1 MYGYNYDY
9 RQIERANRKRDLFK
23 ISNSAG
29 LCCIL
34 FFVFSIA
41 VSILVQIVSQG
52 LSPHYSADAVDDF
65 ALNLDYII
73 GTLIPIPLAFFIFA
87 KLNGM
92 KISESLPLGFE
103 NKKKIFLTLFVSFG
117 VIIPLRTI
125 VGIFAVIVELIG
137 GPSDVPEFTP
147 VDGLGGA
154 IVMTTVVTI
163 MTGLI
168 EEFAFRGILLT
179 SLRKYGDT
187 FAVIVSSALFG
198 LLHRNP
204 VSVFSAF
211 LLGMVMGYAVIISKS
226 MWTAVIIHTL
236 NNLQAIAF
244 SITSFGSALVF
255 SLIVTMLMVVVG
267 ITAIVI
273 AIVYRQK
280 AKGEIKLRKESVLS
294 VGDKISSVVFAPL
307 IIILVVLVIFFD
319 PAMELI
325 SSLMKF

>member
-9 RQIERANRKRDLFK
+9 SQIEHKNRKRNLFK

-41 VSILVQIVSQG
+41 VSIIVQIVSQSI
-52 LSPHYSADAVDDF
+52 SPYYSAEAVADF
-65 ALNLDYII
+65 NLNLDYII
-73 GTLIPIPLAFFIFA
+73 GTLIPIPLSFFIFA
-87 KLNGM
+87 KLNRM
-92 KISESLPLGFE
+92 KISESLPLAFE

-125 VGIFAVIVELIG
+125 VGIFAIIVELIG
-137 GPSDVPEFTP
+137 GPSDVPELTP
-147 VDGLGGA
+147 VEGLGGA
-154 IVMTTVVTI
+154 IVMTTVVTL

-168 EEFAFRGILLT
+168 EEFAFRGLLLT

-211 LLGMVMGYAVIISKS
+211 LLGIVMGYAVIISKS
-226 MWTAVIIHTL
+226 MWTSVIIHTL

-244 SITSFGSALVF
+244 SITSFSTALIF
-255 SLIVTMLMVVVG
+255 SMIVTLLMVVIGV
-267 ITAIVI
+267 TAIVI
-273 AIVYRQK
+273 AIVYREK
-280 AKGEIKLRKESVLS
+280 LKKEIILKKESVLS
-294 VGDKISSVVFAPL
+294 VSDRISTVALSPL
-307 IIILVVLVIFFD
+307 MIILVILVVFFD

-325 SSLMKF
+325 SNLMQF

>member
-9 RQIERANRKRDLFK
+9 SRMERINRKRNLFK

-29 LCCIL
+29 LSCIL
-34 FFVFSIA
+34 FFVFSII
-41 VSILVQIVSQG
+41 VSIVVQIISQS
-52 LSPHYSADAVDDF
+52 LSPYYSADAITDF
-65 ALNLDYII
+65 SLNLDYII
-73 GTLIPIPLAFFIFA
+73 GTLIPIPLSFFIFA
-87 KLNGM
+87 KINKM
-92 KISESLPLGFE
+92 KISESLPLAFE
-103 NKKKIFLTLFVSFG
+103 NKKKIFLTLFVAFG

-137 GPSDVPEFTP
+137 GPSDLPELTH

-154 IVMTTVVTI
+154 IVMTTVVTL

-198 LLHRNP
+198 LLHRHP

-226 MWTAVIIHTL
+226 MWTSVIIHTL

-244 SITSFGSALVF
+244 SVTSFRTGLVF
-255 SLIVTMLMVVVG
+255 SLIVTLFMVVIGV
-267 ITAIVI
+267 TAIII
-273 AIVYRQK
+273 AIVYRGK
-280 AKGEIKLRKESVLS
+280 IKEEITFKKESLLTAW
-294 VGDKISSVVFAPL
+294 DKVSSVAFAPL
-307 IIILVVLVIFFD
+307 IIIMVVLVIFFD
-319 PAMELI
+319 PAMELLSNLI
-325 SSLMKF
+325 KF